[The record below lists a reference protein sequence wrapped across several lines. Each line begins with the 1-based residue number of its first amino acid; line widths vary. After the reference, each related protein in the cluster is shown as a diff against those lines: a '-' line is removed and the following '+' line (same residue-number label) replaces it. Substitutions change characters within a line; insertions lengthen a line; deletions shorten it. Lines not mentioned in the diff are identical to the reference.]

1 MGVHIECYSCLVLA
15 NDNWMD
21 VRALLPLVP
30 DAFLLRDFLL
40 ASMEPRHQP
49 CPVRRADKFRSSNPA
64 PTTGP
69 GHRGAVGLSDP
80 RSFGRLP
87 HWEKKNFTLGEDRD
101 AAKES
106 TGAGRRRRSA
116 SRAARIQLATGARLL
131 LVCPSPALYPL
142 LVCLSPALCP

>member
-49 CPVRRADKFRSSNPA
+49 CPVRRDFPRHR
-64 PTTGP
+64 TGSRCNEKDFP
-69 GHRGAVGLSDP
+69 N
-80 RSFGRLP
+80 
-87 HWEKKNFTLGEDRD
+87 WEKKT
-101 AAKES
+101 
-106 TGAGRRRRSA
+106 
-116 SRAARIQLATGARLL
+116 
-131 LVCPSPALYPL
+131 
-142 LVCLSPALCP
+142 